1 MLEEELLVEV
11 EMTEVVDSVV
21 ADFYIRH
28 YALLYAAPSLIL
40 KLSWC
45 SSHLIQSQ
53 HKVNNILG

>member
-1 MLEEELLVEV
+1 MFAVLEEELLVEV

-40 KLSWC
+40 KLS
-45 SSHLIQSQ
+45 
-53 HKVNNILG
+53 